1 MMTKTKDLL
10 DGLEKELDRFSNNP
24 DDMYKHWQ
32 MCRNQLHNYSLRNI
46 MIANFQL
53 YGMKH
58 KSVEMLASYRN
69 WQKMGRQVQY
79 GEKGLKIL
87 APLIRKHENDD
98 EDCYGFRQV
107 TVFDIS
113 QTEGKNLFYDES
125 DIVSNKSDLP
135 LSKICKKI
143 EDETS
148 LKIIFD
154 IESGLKKGETDFTKI
169 RVSSNGSDEEKMCIL
184 WHELAHNLLE
194 HDKCNMSDDLM
205 EMEAESVSFIVAKYF
220 GIENKSSV
228 RYIHNWNL
236 NKIEKFELENA
247 NRIIEIS
254 NLIIS
259 MIENE
264 K

>member
-1 MMTKTKDLL
+1 MIKTKDLL
-10 DGLEKELDRFSNNP
+10 DGLEKELNRFSNNP
-24 DDMYKHWQ
+24 DEMYKHWQ
-32 MCRNQLHNYSLRNI
+32 MCRKQLHSYSLRNI

-58 KSVEMLASYRN
+58 KSVEMLALYRN

-87 APLIRKHENDD
+87 APLIRKYENDE

-107 TVFDIS
+107 TVFDVS
-113 QTEGKNLFYDES
+113 QTEGKNLFYDEN
-125 DIVSNKSDLP
+125 DIVYDRSDLT

-143 EDETS
+143 EEETS

-154 IESGLKKGETDFTKI
+154 IESELKKGETNFKKI
-169 RVSSNGSDEEKMCIL
+169 RISNSGSDEEKMCIL

-194 HDKCNMSDDLM
+194 HDKCNMSDSLM

-220 GIENKSSV
+220 GIDNKSSI

-236 NKIEKFELENA
+236 DGIEKFELKNA
-247 NRIIEIS
+247 NRIVKVS
-254 NLIIS
+254 NLIIEI
-259 MIENE
+259 IENE